1 MWPYKRG
8 VPLLCNGKVWP
19 YKSRGWSLKVKNL
32 LVFYY
37 ISVYLKSGVI
47 RGVVYGE
54 SSLVRGETIATA
66 QQIKK
71 YFNIYLIFSKKKKKR
86 VPANSFNMCM
96 VYWYNMHILLHV
108 T

>member
-1 MWPYKRG
+1 
-8 VPLLCNGKVWP
+8 VT
-19 YKSRGWSLKVKNL
+19 NL

-54 SSLVRGETIATA
+54 SGLVRGETIATV

-71 YFNIYLIFSKKKKKR
+71 YINIYLIFSKKKR

>member
-54 SSLVRGETIATA
+54 SSLVRGETIATV

-71 YFNIYLIFSKKKKKR
+71 YFNIYLIFSKKKKKKGT
-86 VPANSFNMCM
+86 C
-96 VYWYNMHILLHV
+96 
-108 T
+108 